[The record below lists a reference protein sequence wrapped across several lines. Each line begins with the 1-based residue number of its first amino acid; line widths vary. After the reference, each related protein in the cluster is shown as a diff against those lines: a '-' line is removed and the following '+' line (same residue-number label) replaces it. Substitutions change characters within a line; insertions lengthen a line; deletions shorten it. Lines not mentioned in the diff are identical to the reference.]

1 MKKILLTT
9 VLITATT
16 TVAANAHVEFDP
28 DQVAPSKLQ
37 SLSLV
42 VPHDCNKK
50 SKTTEVK
57 IQLPRSLNTKSFKA
71 GGVYQHGKIVE
82 SWSQKI
88 TTLGG
93 KSYLDIKGPGLMA
106 GPDTG
111 KNKLTIKFTFTT
123 PAAAGTQ
130 LRFPTVQYCTGG
142 VLVSWVQPRP
152 ADGSDPA
159 EMAKPVPVL
168 NVK

>member
-9 VLITATT
+9 ILITAST

-28 DQVAPSKLQ
+28 DQVAPSKQQ

-42 VPHDCNKK
+42 VPHDCTSK

-57 IQLPRSLNTKSFKA
+57 IQLPKNLDTRSFIA
-71 GGVYQHGKIVE
+71 GGVFQHGKIIK

-111 KNKLTIKFTFTT
+111 KNKLIIKFTFTT
-123 PAAAGTQ
+123 PAATGTQ
-130 LRFPTVQYCTGG
+130 LRFPTVQYCTKGAS
-142 VLVSWVQPRP
+142 VSWVQPRP
-152 ADGSDPA
+152 VDGSDPA
-159 EMAKPVPVL
+159 ESAKPVPVL